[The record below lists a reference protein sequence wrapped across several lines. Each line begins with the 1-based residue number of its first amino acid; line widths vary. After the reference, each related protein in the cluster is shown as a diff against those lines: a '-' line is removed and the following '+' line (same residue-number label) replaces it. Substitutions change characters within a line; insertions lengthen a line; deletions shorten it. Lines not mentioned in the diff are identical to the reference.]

1 MKHCLAPCFVFFL
14 CACGVKNQNFSS
26 QSLMVLIISPMIKV
40 NDAAFLKKENNALN
54 LEVYKLGQAFFELKI
69 KDKICINAVCYDK
82 KVFNQKFF
90 KNVYY
95 DDILSDILK
104 ANTLWQGRNLEKT
117 DCGFEQNLKAKNYE
131 IFYQVCDNKVS
142 FFDKIS
148 HTKIILTH
156 IQN

>member
-1 MKHCLAPCFVFFL
+1 
-14 CACGVKNQNFSS
+14 
-26 QSLMVLIISPMIKV
+26 
-40 NDAAFLKKENNALN
+40 
-54 LEVYKLGQAFFELKI
+54 
-69 KDKICINAVCYDK
+69 
-82 KVFNQKFF
+82 FF

-104 ANTLWQGRNLEKT
+104 ANALWQGKNLEKI

>member
-1 MKHCLAPCFVFFL
+1 MRKIFIFFL
-14 CACGVKNQNFSS
+14 ILFFSACALKNQDYSS
-26 QSLMVLIISPMIKV
+26 QKMKVVFSTPTIKI
-40 NDAAFLKKENNALN
+40 NDFGFLKKENNALN

-104 ANTLWQGRNLEKT
+104 ANALWQGKNLEKT

>member
-1 MKHCLAPCFVFFL
+1 
-14 CACGVKNQNFSS
+14 
-26 QSLMVLIISPMIKV
+26 
-40 NDAAFLKKENNALN
+40 NNALN

-104 ANTLWQGRNLEKT
+104 ANALWQGKNLEKT

>member
-1 MKHCLAPCFVFFL
+1 
-14 CACGVKNQNFSS
+14 
-26 QSLMVLIISPMIKV
+26 
-40 NDAAFLKKENNALN
+40 
-54 LEVYKLGQAFFELKI
+54 
-69 KDKICINAVCYDK
+69 
-82 KVFNQKFF
+82 
-90 KNVYY
+90 
-95 DDILSDILK
+95 K
-104 ANTLWQGRNLEKT
+104 ANALWQGKNLEKT